1 MTQLPISARGIV
13 DRRVRPLPPHLTPEH
28 LRKAALHHH
37 RAHLDLRPL
46 NARTLLHMGA
56 LIPVERHQTIRR
68 HARVV
73 HRVQC
78 VRGQIQHDLFPVE
91 AGARQLGAR
100 PRAAR
105 LRSVVG
111 CCLVRRF
118 GDRWQRAASLLV
130 DL

>member
-56 LIPVERHQTIRR
+56 LIPVERLQTIRR

-91 AGARQLGAR
+91 AGAR
-100 PRAAR
+100 R